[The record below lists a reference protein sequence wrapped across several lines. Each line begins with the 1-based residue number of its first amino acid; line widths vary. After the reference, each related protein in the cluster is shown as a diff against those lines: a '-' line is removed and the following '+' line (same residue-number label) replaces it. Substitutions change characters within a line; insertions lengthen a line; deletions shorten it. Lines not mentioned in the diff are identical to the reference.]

1 MREQEIHMAKE
12 IVIRGK
18 EQDNK
23 IWEEIRKKVESTEY
37 GTVVITVHDGRI
49 TQVEASTKIRF

>member
-1 MREQEIHMAKE
+1 MAKD
-12 IVIRGK
+12 IVIKGK

-49 TQVEASTKIRF
+49 TQVEASTKMRF

>member
-1 MREQEIHMAKE
+1 MAKE
-12 IVIRGK
+12 NIQKGK
-18 EQDNK
+18 ETDDR